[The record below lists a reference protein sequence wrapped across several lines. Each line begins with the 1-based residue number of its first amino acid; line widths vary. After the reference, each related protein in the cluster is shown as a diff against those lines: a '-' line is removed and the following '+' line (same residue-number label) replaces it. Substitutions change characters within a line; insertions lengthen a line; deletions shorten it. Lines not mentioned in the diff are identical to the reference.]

1 MTPVT
6 DMATPSNASLPSSSP
21 SSSVPSSGAAPAS
34 VLIVDDEPSIVA
46 PLRFLM
52 EQQGH
57 DVRVITD
64 GGDVLPAL
72 RERCP
77 DLILLDVML
86 PSVSGYELCETIR
99 ETPEWAHV
107 AIVMLT
113 VKSRDVDV
121 EKGRALGADDYITK
135 PFGIQDVIDTVRRLL
150 GERG

>member
-1 MTPVT
+1 MTTRPNS
-6 DMATPSNASLPSSSP
+6 PSP
-21 SSSVPSSGAAPAS
+21 SSSTTAPAS

-57 DVRVITD
+57 DVRVVSD
-64 GGDVLPAL
+64 GSAVLPAI

-99 ETPEWAHV
+99 DTPEWKHV
-107 AIVMLT
+107 AIIMLT

-135 PFGIQDVIDTVRRLL
+135 PFGIQEVIDTVRRHL
-150 GERG
+150 R